1 MQLKTSTIS
10 KKALIFIFLLL
21 VTACSKDD
29 TVFKG
34 TVHTVDADINRILVI
49 AQLKEEDLD
58 KNYKE
63 VLETSMYSQAIWVN
77 EVSPSKYKKGEE
89 IEVFYQASDDSF
101 PAQVTANKI
110 VKSKIGR

>member
-1 MQLKTSTIS
+1 MLPKTTIS
-10 KKALIFIFLLL
+10 KWALIFMFLLV

-34 TVHTVDADINRILVI
+34 TVHTVDVDNKRILVI
-49 AQLKEEDLD
+49 AQLKEEDLS

-63 VLETSMYSQAIWVN
+63 VLETNMYSQAIWVN

-89 IEVFYQASDDSF
+89 IEVFYQTSDDSF

-110 VKSKIGR
+110 VKSKIEQ

>member
-1 MQLKTSTIS
+1 MVVLSYPTIE
-10 KKALIFIFLLL
+10 LYGH
-21 VTACSKDD
+21 D
-29 TVFKG
+29 TLFKG
-34 TVHTVDADINRILVI
+34 TVHTVDADNNRILVI

-63 VLETSMYSQAIWVN
+63 VLGTNTYSQAIWVN

-89 IEVFYQASDDSF
+89 IEVFYTTSDDSF

-110 VKSKIGR
+110 VKSKIEQ

>member
-1 MQLKTSTIS
+1 MLLNTSTIS

-29 TVFKG
+29 TLFKG
-34 TVHTVDADINRILVI
+34 TVHTVDADNNRILVI

-63 VLETSMYSQAIWVN
+63 VLGTNTYSQAIWVN

-89 IEVFYQASDDSF
+89 IEVFYTTSDDSF

-110 VKSKIGR
+110 IKSKIE